1 MEARAPFAAPVDL
14 PPRRT
19 AAAGMLPVALI
30 VALFFLW
37 GVANNLNDVLIAH
50 FRKLF
55 TLGDFEAGLV
65 QSAFYLG
72 YFCLAIPAALFM
84 RAWGYRAA
92 VLTGLGLYSFGALL
106 FWPAAGAQSYPFF
119 LAALFVIAGGLAF
132 LETSANPLIARLGP
146 EETAAQ
152 RLNLAQAFN
161 PLGSIAGVVLG
172 SQLILSGVT
181 HTPEQ
186 MAAMPPAALAAWR
199 SAEALSVQLPY
210 LLIAM
215 VVIGWAV
222 LIRIVRFP
230 AVATEREID
239 EGVGAFDDFRAV
251 LRERRLRF
259 GVVAQFFYVGAQVG
273 IWSYLIRY
281 AQVAVP
287 GTGEHRAAFFLT
299 LSLALFM
306 AGRFAGAALMGRI
319 AALPL
324 LASFAG
330 IAAALCVVA
339 SALGGSIGMGA
350 LIATSFFMSIMYPTI
365 FAESVAG
372 LGRRTKSAAA
382 LLVMAIIGGAAL
394 TAAMGYVSDAS
405 GSILWA
411 MLVPAGC
418 FLVVLA
424 FALRVR
430 TLPV

>member
-1 MEARAPFAAPVDL
+1 MEARAPFAAKGL
-14 PPRRT
+14 PIGGR
-19 AAAGMLPVALI
+19 AASALLPMVLI

-50 FRKLF
+50 FKKLF
-55 TLGDFEAGLV
+55 TLSDLQAGLV

-84 RAWGYRAA
+84 RAQGYRAA
-92 VLTGLGLYSFGALL
+92 VLTGLGLYGLGALL

-119 LAALFVIAGGLAF
+119 LAALFVIASGLAF

-146 EETAAQ
+146 EDTAAR

-181 HTPEQ
+181 VSPEQ
-186 MAAMPPAALAAWR
+186 VAAMTPAALDAWR
-199 SAEALSVQLPY
+199 ASEAASVQLPY
-210 LLIAM
+210 LLIGL

-222 LIRIVRFP
+222 LIRVVRFP
-230 AVATEREID
+230 AVATERDID
-239 EGVGAFDDFRAV
+239 EGVGALDDFRSL
-251 LRERRLRF
+251 LREPRLLS

-281 AQVAVP
+281 SEVAVP
-287 GTGEHRAAFFLT
+287 GTGEHRAATYLT
-299 LSLALFM
+299 ISLALFM

-324 LASFAG
+324 LIGFAGISALLCVAAALLGGFAG
-330 IAAALCVVA
+330 IAALV
-339 SALGGSIGMGA
+339 
-350 LIATSFFMSIMYPTI
+350 ATSFFMSIMYPTI

-372 LGRRTKSAAA
+372 LGARTKSAAA
-382 LLVMAIIGGAAL
+382 LLVMAIIGGAVL
-394 TAAMGYVSDAS
+394 TAAMGYVSDVS

-418 FLVVLA
+418 FLVVMR
-424 FALRVR
+424 FALRAR
-430 TLPV
+430 APRA

>member
-1 MEARAPFAAPVDL
+1 MEVAARSAAVPRTPAGLL
-14 PPRRT
+14 PI
-19 AAAGMLPVALI
+19 ALI

-55 TLGDFEAGLV
+55 TLGDFQAGLV

-84 RAWGYRAA
+84 RARGYRAA
-92 VLTGLGLYSFGALL
+92 VLTGLALYGAGALL
-106 FWPAAGAQSYPFF
+106 FWPAAAAQSYPFF
-119 LAALFVIAGGLAF
+119 LLALFVIASGLAF

-146 EETAAQ
+146 EETAAR

-172 SQLILSGVT
+172 SQLILSGAAIS
-181 HTPEQ
+181 PEQ
-186 MAAMPPAALAAWR
+186 VAAMDAATRAAWR
-199 SAEALSVQLPY
+199 ADEAAAVQLPY
-210 LLIAM
+210 LLIAL
-215 VVIGWAV
+215 VVLGWAV
-222 LIRIVRFP
+222 LIRLVRFP
-230 AVATEREID
+230 AIATERHVD
-239 EGVGAFDDFRAV
+239 EGVGARDDFRAL
-251 LRERRLRF
+251 LRAPRLLA
-259 GVVAQFFYVGAQVG
+259 GIAAQFFYVGAQVG

-287 GTGEHRAAFFLT
+287 GTGEQDAATWLT
-299 LSLALFM
+299 VSLALFM

-324 LASFAG
+324 LAGFAG
-330 IAAALCVVA
+330 IAASLCVYA
-339 SALGGSIGMGA
+339 ALLGGAGGVVA
-350 LIATSFFMSIMYPTI
+350 LVATSFFMSIMYPTI

-372 LGRRTKSAAA
+372 LGSRTKSAAA
-382 LLVMAIIGGAAL
+382 LLVMAIIGGAVL
-394 TAAMGYVSDAS
+394 TALMGYVSDAS

-424 FALRVR
+424 FAIRALRA
-430 TLPV
+430 